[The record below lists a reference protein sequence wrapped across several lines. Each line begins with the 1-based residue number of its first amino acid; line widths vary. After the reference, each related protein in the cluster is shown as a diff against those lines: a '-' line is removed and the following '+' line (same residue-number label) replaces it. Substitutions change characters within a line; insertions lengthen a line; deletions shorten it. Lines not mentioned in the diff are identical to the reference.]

1 MQEIYQKLNFYL
13 NEICKYLEKN
23 DSFLLE
29 KMNKIAR
36 LNDSFLDL
44 MKKYSLEN
52 KTIQN
57 RLTYEEVYFL
67 ARDII
72 EQMDKSYLLSFD
84 VLIQSGELDFGYNQ
98 EYEDSQCVRIEE
110 KGQLTKLINI
120 ARNFNYDDVIALIHE
135 FIHYTN
141 WDKKTQNRYYLTEF
155 LSIYFETYAL
165 FYLLERG
172 IPLDEINYFDRMK
185 NTICSSRSLYRYEY
199 VLLAYVKFGAL
210 DDNSVTWL
218 QKYFCDIKEK
228 SFQKECK
235 DLYQRLSNEEEY
247 YQEELKE
254 NPKSLGKILSRAFI
268 ARNYR
273 YVLGTF
279 LAIYARY
286 YADFHDIV
294 YVNNHIHEFLDES
307 VFDICL
313 SIGIDLSDNNFPKKM
328 LDAITQYMNELQKEN
343 LTTKK
348 VKKF

>member
-29 KMNKIAR
+29 NINKIAR

-44 MKKYSLEN
+44 MEKYPLEN

-57 RLTYEEVYFL
+57 HLTYEEVYFL
-67 ARDII
+67 AREII
-72 EQMDKSYLLSFD
+72 EQIDKSYLPSFD
-84 VLIQSGELDFGYNQ
+84 GLIQSGELDFGYNQ
-98 EYEDSQCVRIEE
+98 EYEDSQYIRIEE

-120 ARNFNYDDVIALIHE
+120 SRNFNYDDVISLVHE

-141 WDKKTQNRYYLTEF
+141 GDKKTQNRYYLTEF
-155 LSIYFETYAL
+155 LSIYFETFAL
-165 FYLLERG
+165 FYLLEKG
-172 IPLDEINYFDRMK
+172 IPLEEINYWGRMK
-185 NTICSSRSLYRYEY
+185 NTICSSRSLYRYEC
-199 VLLAYVKFGAL
+199 VLLAYVKFGDL

-218 QKYFCDIKEK
+218 QKYFCGIKKK

-235 DLYQRLSNEEEY
+235 NLYQRLSIKEDD
-247 YQEELKE
+247 YQEELE
-254 NPKSLGKILSRAFI
+254 ESPKSLGKILSRAFI

-313 SIGIDLSDNNFPKKM
+313 SMGIDLHAEDFSKKS

-343 LTTKK
+343 LKTKK
-348 VKKF
+348 VKKI